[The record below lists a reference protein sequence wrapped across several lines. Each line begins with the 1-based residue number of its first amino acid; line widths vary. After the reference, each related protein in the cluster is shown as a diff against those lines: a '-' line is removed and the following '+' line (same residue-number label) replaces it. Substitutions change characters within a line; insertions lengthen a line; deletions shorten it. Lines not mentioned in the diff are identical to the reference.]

1 MSARRS
7 SRSRS
12 PFARVFAIVIA
23 LHVGGGAGVFWLAK
37 TQSGRALAR
46 VYNVTLF
53 EPPKPE
59 EAEAEVEPP
68 PPPPVVEEP
77 QLADIPAPAAE
88 APIAA
93 PAAPSAVSSAPPAP
107 TIGGGG
113 GTNWSGKFA
122 GADAFDGPEGAFHA
136 AVTGRF
142 RRHYVEPPEAFG
154 PAELELKVTAKGSID
169 RYRLARSSGSEKNDQ
184 AILASAQ
191 RVQSEGLGVTP
202 PEERARIVTVRFV
215 PSS

>member
-1 MSARRS
+1 MPSHRT
-7 SRSRS
+7 SRNSS
-12 PFARVFAIVIA
+12 PFGRVFAIVIA
-23 LHVGGGAGVFWLAK
+23 LHAGVGAGVFWLAK
-37 TQSGRALAR
+37 TQTGREFAR
-46 VYNVTLF
+46 VYKVTLF

-59 EAEAEVEPP
+59 EVEVEPP

-77 QLADIPAPAAE
+77 QLADIPAPTVE

-93 PAAPSAVSSAPPAP
+93 PVDTRPVPNLPPAP
-107 TIGGGG
+107 SIGGGG
-113 GTNWSGKFA
+113 GTNWSGKFV
-122 GADAFDGPEGAFHA
+122 GADAFKGPEGAFHA

-142 RRHYVEPPEAFG
+142 RRHYIEPPEPFG
-154 PAELELKVTAKGSID
+154 PAELELKVTAQGGID
-169 RYRLARSSGSEKNDQ
+169 RYRLARSSGSERNDQ